1 MTSIAITSFRGE
13 LPALTPRLLQPTNA
27 QAARNVNLRK
37 GSLRAEYAPLP
48 DTGIGGVITPS
59 SIYRYPFGN
68 DGQGFW
74 FAWGDGKQVNA
85 AKSPLAKDAWS
96 RVYWTGDGFP
106 KMAPIG
112 VATQGAGPY
121 PSGFY
126 RLGIPAPVSAPLVTE
141 AGNSGTPPATQ
152 VNATYIVTYV
162 SAYGE
167 EGPPSPAS
175 NIITRWDGAEDQLVG
190 KINVQLPPAPTGPYN
205 IVTKRLYRSE
215 SGGEFL
221 YLADFPV
228 AQTNWV
234 DETNSDELGIAC
246 PSLSWDMPDPTMMG
260 LVEMP
265 NGIFAGFFD
274 NTLCFCEPYYPHAWP
289 VDYQI
294 SFPDKIVGIG
304 VTTAGLVVAT
314 TGRPRLV
321 TGTTP
326 AAMSASD
333 PDADRVCVSR
343 GSVVDMGEYVAY
355 ASTEGLVAV
364 SGGEP
369 QLITEGILTPEQWQA
384 LNPASIHA
392 CRYEGRYLGFY
403 DGGCFALAPGEG
415 MEFIDVH
422 AANSYYDIAASSLY
436 LIQGSTISKWRGG
449 PSMTYRWRSKIFEFP
464 PGSANFSC
472 GKVVADT
479 YPVRFRVFAD
489 QALVLD
495 EPVNGAGMFR
505 LPAGYADAREW
516 QVEAS
521 GTAEVFSIQIAN
533 TPSELT

>member
-1 MTSIAITSFRGE
+1 MTSIAITSFKGE

-37 GSLRAEYAPLP
+37 GSLRAENAPLP
-48 DTGIGGVITPS
+48 VLGIGGVINPS

-68 DGQGFW
+68 NGAGFW
-74 FAWGDGKQVNA
+74 FAWGDGQQVNA

-96 RVYWTGDGFP
+96 RVYWTGDSFP

-126 RLGIPAPVSAPLVTE
+126 RLGVPAADGAPLVTE
-141 AGNSGTPPATQ
+141 AGDSGTAPATV
-152 VNATYIVTYV
+152 VNATYIVTFV
-162 SAYGE
+162 TAYGE
-167 EGPPSPAS
+167 EGPPSSAS
-175 NIITRWDGAEDQLVG
+175 NIITRWDGAEGQLPG
-190 KINVQLPPAPTGPYN
+190 KVNVQLPAAPAGPYN

-228 AQTNWV
+228 AQNSWV
-234 DETNSDELGIAC
+234 DDINSDELGIAC
-246 PSLSWDMPDPTMMG
+246 PSLTWDMPDATMVG

-326 AAMSASD
+326 AAMTASD
-333 PDADRVCVSR
+333 PDADRVCISR
-343 GSVVDMGEYVAY
+343 GSVVDMGEYVVY

-369 QLITEGILTPEQWQA
+369 QLITDGVLTPEQWQA
-384 LNPASIHA
+384 LNPSSIHA
-392 CRYEGRYLGFY
+392 CRYEGRYLAFY
-403 DGGCFALAPGEG
+403 SGGCFALAPGEG
-415 MEFIDVH
+415 IEFIDAA

-436 LIQGSTISKWRGG
+436 LIQGSSISKWRGG
-449 PSMTYRWRSKIFEFP
+449 PPMQYRWRSKIFEFP
-464 PGSANFSC
+464 PGAANFNC
-472 GKVVADT
+472 GKVIADA
-479 YPVRFRVFAD
+479 YPVQFRVFAD
-489 QALVLD
+489 KALVLD
-495 EPVNGAGMFR
+495 MPIEAGGMFR
-505 LPAGYADAREW
+505 LPAGYAEAREW
-516 QVEAS
+516 QVEAAGS
-521 GTAEVFSIQIAN
+521 NEVFSIQIAN

>member
-1 MTSIAITSFRGE
+1 MTSIAITSFKGE

-37 GSLRAEYAPLP
+37 GSLRAENAPLP
-48 DTGIGGVITPS
+48 VLGIGGLINPS

-68 DGQGFW
+68 NGAGFW
-74 FAWGDGKQVNA
+74 FAWGDGQQVNA

-96 RVYWTGDGFP
+96 RVYWTGDSFP

-126 RLGIPAPVSAPLVTE
+126 RLGVPAADGAPLVTE
-141 AGNSGTPPATQ
+141 AGDSGTAPATV
-152 VNATYIVTYV
+152 VNATYIVTFV
-162 SAYGE
+162 TAYGE
-167 EGPPSPAS
+167 EGPPSSAS
-175 NIITRWDGAEDQLVG
+175 NIITRWDGAEGQLPG
-190 KINVQLPPAPTGPYN
+190 KVNVQLPAAPAGPYN

-228 AQTNWV
+228 AQNSWV
-234 DETNSDELGIAC
+234 DDINSDELGIAC
-246 PSLSWDMPDPTMMG
+246 PSLTWDMPDATMVG

-326 AAMSASD
+326 AAMTASD
-333 PDADRVCVSR
+333 PDADRVCISR
-343 GSVVDMGEYVAY
+343 GSVVDMGEYVVY

-369 QLITEGILTPEQWQA
+369 QLITDGVLTPEQWQA
-384 LNPASIHA
+384 LNPSSIHA
-392 CRYEGRYLGFY
+392 CRYEGRYLAFY
-403 DGGCFALAPGEG
+403 SGGCFALAPGEG
-415 MEFIDVH
+415 IEFIDAA
-422 AANSYYDIAASSLY
+422 AANSYYDIAASTLY
-436 LIQGSTISKWRGG
+436 LIQGNTIAKWRGG
-449 PSMTYRWRSKIFEFP
+449 APMTYRWRSKVFEFP

-472 GKVVADT
+472 GKVVAAAF
-479 YPVRFRVFAD
+479 PVRFRVIAD
-489 QALVLD
+489 GVTALD
-495 EPVNGAGMFR
+495 TEIGSNQMFR
-505 LPAGYADAREW
+505 LPPGYAEAREW
-516 QVEAS
+516 QVEAEGS
-521 GTAEVFSIQIAN
+521 NEVFSIQIAN

>member
-48 DTGIGGVITPS
+48 VTGIGGVITPS

-221 YLADFPV
+221 NLADFPV

-246 PSLSWDMPDPTMMG
+246 PSLTWDMPDPTMMG

-333 PDADRVCVSR
+333 PDADRVYVSR

>member
-1 MTSIAITSFRGE
+1 MTSIAITSFKGE

-37 GSLRAEYAPLP
+37 GSLRAENAPLP
-48 DTGIGGVITPS
+48 VLGIGGVINPS

-68 DGQGFW
+68 NGAGFW
-74 FAWGDGKQVNA
+74 FAWGDGQQVNA

-96 RVYWTGDGFP
+96 RVYWTGDSFP

-112 VATQGAGPY
+112 IATQGAGPY

-141 AGNSGTPPATQ
+141 PAGGEAPPTTT
-152 VNATYIVTYV
+152 VGATYVVTYV

-175 NIITRWDGAEDQLVG
+175 NIINRWDGAGDQLPG
-190 KINVQLPPAPTGPYN
+190 KVNVQLPPSPNGPYN

-228 AQTNWV
+228 AQGSWV
-234 DETNSDELGIAC
+234 DDVNSDELGIAC
-246 PSLSWDMPDPTMMG
+246 PSLTWDMPDPAMVG

-274 NTLCFCEPYYPHAWP
+274 NTLCFCEPYHPHAWP

-326 AAMSASD
+326 AAMSAAD

-343 GSVVDMGEYVAY
+343 GSVVDMGEYVVY

-369 QLITEGILTPEQWQA
+369 QLITDGVLTPEQWQA
-384 LNPASIHA
+384 LNPSSIHA
-392 CRYEGRYLGFY
+392 CRYEGRYLAFY

-415 MEFIDVH
+415 IEFIDAQ
-422 AANSYYDIAASSLY
+422 AANSYYDIAASTLY
-436 LIQGSTISKWRGG
+436 LIQGNTIAKWRGG
-449 PSMTYRWRSKIFEFP
+449 SPMTYRWRSKVFEFP

-472 GKVVADT
+472 GKVVAAAF
-479 YPVRFRVFAD
+479 PVQLRVIAD
-489 QALVLD
+489 GTTALD
-495 EPVNGAGMFR
+495 AEIGSNQMFR
-505 LPAGYADAREW
+505 LPPGFADAREW

-521 GTAEVFSIQIAN
+521 GSTEVFSIQIAN

>member
-13 LPALTPRLLQPTNA
+13 LPALTPRLLQSTSA

-48 DTGIGGVITPS
+48 VTGIGGVITPS

-112 VATQGAGPY
+112 VATQGVGPY

-221 YLADFPV
+221 YFAEFPV

-246 PSLSWDMPDPTMMG
+246 PSLTWDMPDPTMMG

>member
-48 DTGIGGVITPS
+48 VTGIGGVITPS

-96 RVYWTGDGFP
+96 RVYWTGEGFP

-126 RLGIPAPVSAPLVTE
+126 RLGIPAPASAPLVTE

-246 PSLSWDMPDPTMMG
+246 PSLTWDMPDPTMMG

-384 LNPASIHA
+384 LHPASIHA

>member
-13 LPALTPRLLQPTNA
+13 LPALTPRLLQPTSA

-48 DTGIGGVITPS
+48 VTGIGGVITPS

-126 RLGIPAPVSAPLVTE
+126 RLGIPVPVSAPLVTE

-190 KINVQLPPAPTGPYN
+190 KINVQLPAAPTGPYN

-221 YLADFPV
+221 YLAEFPV

-246 PSLSWDMPDPTMMG
+246 PSLTWDMPDPTMMG

>member
-48 DTGIGGVITPS
+48 VTGIGGVITPS

-228 AQTNWV
+228 AQTSWL
-234 DETNSDELGIAC
+234 DETNSDGLGIAC
-246 PSLSWDMPDPTMMG
+246 PSLTWDMPDPTMVG

-294 SFPDKIVGIG
+294 SFPDKIVGLG

-343 GSVVDMGEYVAY
+343 GSVVDMGEYVVY

-415 MEFIDVH
+415 IEFIDVH

>member
-37 GSLRAEYAPLP
+37 GSLRAENAPLP
-48 DTGIGGVITPS
+48 VLGIAGVMNPS

-68 DGQGFW
+68 NGAGFW
-74 FAWGDGKQVNA
+74 FAWGDGQQVNA

-96 RVYWTGDGFP
+96 RVYWTGDSFP

-126 RLGIPAPVSAPLVTE
+126 RLGVPAADGAPLVTE
-141 AGNSGTPPATQ
+141 AGDSGTAPATV
-152 VNATYIVTYV
+152 VNATYIVTFV
-162 SAYGE
+162 TAYGE
-167 EGPPSPAS
+167 EGPPSSAS
-175 NIITRWDGAEDQLVG
+175 NIITRWDGAEGQLPG
-190 KINVQLPPAPTGPYN
+190 KVNVQLPAAPAGPYN

-228 AQTNWV
+228 AQNSWV
-234 DETNSDELGIAC
+234 DDINSDELGIAC
-246 PSLSWDMPDPTMMG
+246 PSLTWDMPDATMVG

-326 AAMSASD
+326 AAMTASD
-333 PDADRVCVSR
+333 PDADRVCISR
-343 GSVVDMGEYVAY
+343 GSVVDMGEYVVY

-369 QLITEGILTPEQWQA
+369 QLITDGVLTPEQWQA
-384 LNPASIHA
+384 LNPSSIHA
-392 CRYEGRYLGFY
+392 CRYEGRYLAFY
-403 DGGCFALAPGEG
+403 SGGCFALAPGEG
-415 MEFIDVH
+415 IEFID
-422 AANSYYDIAASSLY
+422 AAAASSYYDIAASSLY
-436 LIQGSTISKWRGG
+436 LIQGSSISKWRGG
-449 PSMTYRWRSKIFEFP
+449 PPMQYRWRSKIFEFP
-464 PGSANFSC
+464 PGAANFNC
-472 GKVVADT
+472 GKVIADA
-479 YPVRFRVFAD
+479 YPVQFRVFAD
-489 QALVLD
+489 KALVLD
-495 EPVNGAGMFR
+495 MPIEAGGMFR
-505 LPAGYADAREW
+505 LPAGYAEAREW
-516 QVEAS
+516 QVEAAGS
-521 GTAEVFSIQIAN
+521 NEVFSIQIAN

>member
-48 DTGIGGVITPS
+48 VTGIGGVITPS

-221 YLADFPV
+221 NLADFPV

-246 PSLSWDMPDPTMMG
+246 PSLTWDMPDPTMMG

>member
-48 DTGIGGVITPS
+48 VTGIGGVITPS

-126 RLGIPAPVSAPLVTE
+126 RLGIPAPASAPLVTE

-228 AQTNWV
+228 AQASWV

-246 PSLSWDMPDPTMMG
+246 PSLTWDMPDPTMVG

>member
-221 YLADFPV
+221 YLADFSV

-246 PSLSWDMPDPTMMG
+246 PSLTWDMPDPSMMG

>member
-48 DTGIGGVITPS
+48 VTGIGGVITPS

-112 VATQGAGPY
+112 VATHGAGPY

-175 NIITRWDGAEDQLVG
+175 NIISRWDGAEDQLVG

-228 AQTNWV
+228 AQASWV

-246 PSLSWDMPDPTMMG
+246 PSLTWDMPDPTMVG

-289 VDYQI
+289 LDYQI
-294 SFPDKIVGIG
+294 SFPDNIVGIG
-304 VTTAGLVVAT
+304 VTKAGLVVAT